1 MSYQPEERATTA
13 DTVAGFLAAA
23 AIAAGLFSIFW
34 RPSRIGPVALVIAL
48 IAVAMSAR
56 NQRLGAWAVGIVAA
70 GWVLGMIFAV
80 IAEKPVY

>member
-1 MSYQPEERATTA
+1 
-13 DTVAGFLAAA
+13 
-23 AIAAGLFSIFW
+23 
-34 RPSRIGPVALVIAL
+34 
-48 IAVAMSAR
+48 MSAR